1 MLKSIILIL
10 FSFLLFEKLSAQHH
24 PGTLKGK
31 IVDSISHA
39 PIPEA
44 TISVVNLSDTALA
57 SFSFS
62 DKQGNFEI
70 QNLENGTYV
79 VMISHQGLETKIK
92 TFSIDDKR
100 PIVTIGMVNM
110 VKQYTALN
118 EVIVRN
124 IIPVLV
130 NGDTIQFNAKSF
142 KTKPNAT
149 AEDLLKKLPGVQVDK
164 DGNVNAQGEDV
175 QKVLV
180 DGKEFFGKDPKMAT
194 RNLTADMIE
203 SVQVFDDMSE
213 QAKFSR
219 IDDGSRS
226 KTINLKLRKDKKKGN
241 FGRALLSAG
250 TDDRYEGNL
259 SMNRFNGDQQISF
272 LANVNNINKTGYS
285 FAGAGASLFSGG
297 NQMRDASGIT
307 RSISTGLNFS
317 NDWGKK
323 IKANGSYFFSNT
335 SRQDQQ
341 DTYRRSFFPSDSVAL
356 LTRKSNNRNIHQ
368 NHRFNLRFEFTMD
381 SMNSIMYI
389 PRFTVQRSEN
399 YNNDSSN
406 IIASKPGFEYLALTN
421 RNINTQILDGTDLS
435 QNLLY
440 RKKFKKTGRTFT
452 LGWNN
457 TIGSSKDLGYSK
469 SPFYL
474 YKQDGSLDQFTDQNQ
489 QSRRQIKSNNNVLS
503 TSVTEAIGKNK
514 LVELN
519 YAYTYNQSTSDRQT
533 MNYNNSTKKYDI
545 SNLALTNDFANKY
558 TANRIGANFRLQQ
571 EKINLQLGGGV
582 QYSSLSSHSFRA
594 LTGKDS
600 LTKQRYTNI
609 FPTANFRYSPAKNK
623 NLGFTYRGRT
633 NQPTITQL
641 QDVQDVSNPLQVYTG
656 NPFLDQ
662 EFNHSISLNYTSFN
676 RTNFKY
682 ASYNLYMQ
690 TTDNKI
696 VNSIDSANRGVQ
708 TIMPVNLDGAYNFS
722 SLATFGFPFKNKRLE
737 GSGLNFST
745 SLAYSRS
752 ISLLYKKINIGK
764 TITAGQSAGLNL
776 NFNDKLDF
784 SLNANLSFNQVN
796 YSVNTYLNDDYL
808 TQTYSADLTWF
819 LPLNFILS
827 TDIDYYINSGRA
839 DGFNQ
844 SFPYWNGYLAK
855 QIFEN
860 NQAEIRFSVNDILN
874 QNKRIERF
882 AFENYIEDTR
892 SNVLQRYFMVS
903 FMYNLSR
910 LALGNDAPPPPPM

>member
-44 TISVVNLSDTALA
+44 TISVVNFSDTALA

-118 EVIVRN
+118 EVIVKN

-285 FAGAGASLFSGG
+285 FAGAGTSLFSGG

-368 NHRFNLRFEFTMD
+368 NHRFNLRFEFKID
-381 SMNSIMYI
+381 SMN
-389 PRFTVQRSEN
+389 
-399 YNNDSSN
+399 
-406 IIASKPGFEYLALTN
+406 
-421 RNINTQILDGTDLS
+421 
-435 QNLLY
+435 
-440 RKKFKKTGRTFT
+440 
-452 LGWNN
+452 
-457 TIGSSKDLGYSK
+457 
-469 SPFYL
+469 
-474 YKQDGSLDQFTDQNQ
+474 
-489 QSRRQIKSNNNVLS
+489 
-503 TSVTEAIGKNK
+503 
-514 LVELN
+514 
-519 YAYTYNQSTSDRQT
+519 
-533 MNYNNSTKKYDI
+533 
-545 SNLALTNDFANKY
+545 
-558 TANRIGANFRLQQ
+558 
-571 EKINLQLGGGV
+571 
-582 QYSSLSSHSFRA
+582 
-594 LTGKDS
+594 
-600 LTKQRYTNI
+600 
-609 FPTANFRYSPAKNK
+609 
-623 NLGFTYRGRT
+623 
-633 NQPTITQL
+633 
-641 QDVQDVSNPLQVYTG
+641 
-656 NPFLDQ
+656 
-662 EFNHSISLNYTSFN
+662 
-676 RTNFKY
+676 
-682 ASYNLYMQ
+682 
-690 TTDNKI
+690 
-696 VNSIDSANRGVQ
+696 
-708 TIMPVNLDGAYNFS
+708 
-722 SLATFGFPFKNKRLE
+722 
-737 GSGLNFST
+737 
-745 SLAYSRS
+745 
-752 ISLLYKKINIGK
+752 
-764 TITAGQSAGLNL
+764 
-776 NFNDKLDF
+776 
-784 SLNANLSFNQVN
+784 
-796 YSVNTYLNDDYL
+796 
-808 TQTYSADLTWF
+808 
-819 LPLNFILS
+819 
-827 TDIDYYINSGRA
+827 
-839 DGFNQ
+839 
-844 SFPYWNGYLAK
+844 
-855 QIFEN
+855 
-860 NQAEIRFSVNDILN
+860 
-874 QNKRIERF
+874 
-882 AFENYIEDTR
+882 
-892 SNVLQRYFMVS
+892 
-903 FMYNLSR
+903 
-910 LALGNDAPPPPPM
+910 

>member
-1 MLKSIILIL
+1 MLRSVIL
-10 FSFLLFEKLSAQHH
+10 FLFSLLLFEKLNAQKNT
-24 PGTLKGK
+24 GTLKGK
-31 IVDSISHA
+31 VVDSVAHS
-39 PIPEA
+39 PVPEA
-44 TISVVNLSDTALA
+44 TISVINLSDSSLA

-62 DKQGNFEI
+62 DKQGDFET
-70 QNLENGTYV
+70 QKLEYGTYA
-79 VMISHQGLETKIK
+79 VMISHQGLETIIK
-92 TFSIDDKR
+92 TFSIDDKK
-100 PIVTIGMVNM
+100 PVVSLGKLNM
-110 VKQYTALN
+110 VKQYTSLN
-118 EVIVRN
+118 EVIVKN
-124 IIPVLV
+124 IIPIVV
-130 NGDTIQFNAKSF
+130 NGDTVQFNASAF

-149 AEDLLKKLPGVQVDK
+149 AEDLLKKLPGVQVDRE
-164 DGNVNAQGEDV
+164 GNVKSQGEDV

-194 RNLTADMIE
+194 KNLTADMIE

-226 KTINLKLRKDKKKGN
+226 KTINLKLKKDKKKGN
-241 FGRALLSAG
+241 FGRAALSAG
-250 TDDRYEGNL
+250 TDDRYEGNF
-259 SMNRFNGDQQISF
+259 SMNRFNGDQQISL
-272 LANVNNINKTGYS
+272 LANVNNINKTGY
-285 FAGAGASLFSGG
+285 AIVGNGTSLFSNG
-297 NQMRDASGIT
+297 NDLRDATGIT

-335 SRQDQQ
+335 NRQDQQ
-341 DTYRRSFFPSDSVAL
+341 ETYRRSFFPLDSVAL
-356 LTRKSNNRNIHQ
+356 LTRNSNTRNMNQ
-368 NHRFNLRFEFTMD
+368 NHRFNLRFEFTID

-399 YNNDSSN
+399 YYNDSSN
-406 IIASKPGFEYLALTN
+406 IMASKPGLEYLALTN
-421 RNINTQILDGTDLS
+421 RNINTRILDGTDLS

-457 TIGSSKDLGYSK
+457 SMGNSKDLGYSK

-489 QSRRQIKSNNNVLS
+489 QSRRQIQSNNNVLS
-503 TSVTEAIGKNK
+503 TSITEAIGKNK

-519 YAYTYNQSTSDRQT
+519 YAYTYNQSSSDRQT

-545 SNLALTNDFANKY
+545 SNLALTNDFSNIYA
-558 TANRIGANFRLQQ
+558 ANRIGANFRLQQ
-571 EKINLQLGGGV
+571 EKFNFQLGGGI

-600 LTKQRYTNI
+600 LTEQRYTNI

-623 NLGFTYRGRT
+623 NLGFSYRGRT
-633 NQPTITQL
+633 NQPSIIQL

-676 RTNFKY
+676 RTSFKY
-682 ASYNLYMQ
+682 ASYNLSMQ

-708 TIMPVNLDGAYNFS
+708 TIMPVNLDGAYHFS
-722 SLATFGFPFKNKRLE
+722 SLATFGFPFKNKKME

-745 SLAYSRS
+745 SLAYNRDVSM
-752 ISLLYKKINIGK
+752 LYKRINIGK
-764 TITAGQSAGLNL
+764 TIMASQSAGVNL
-776 NFNDKLDF
+776 NFNEKLDF
-784 SLNANLSFNQVN
+784 SLNANLAYNRVS

-808 TQTYSADLTWF
+808 NQTYSAAVTWF

-827 TDIDYYINSGRA
+827 TEMDYYINSGRA
-839 DGFNQ
+839 DGYNQ

-855 QIFEN
+855 QLFEN

-874 QNKRIERF
+874 QNTKIDRF
-882 AFENYIEDTR
+882 AIENYIEDTR
-892 SNVLQRYFMVS
+892 SNVLQRYFMIS